1 MLGFGYVCVW
11 LSFAL
16 WIDKYAC
23 LGIKIPCCM
32 LDALLVCVCVCVCV
46 RARVCEFRI
55 KVLN

>member
-32 LDALLVCVCVCVCV
+32 LDALLVCVCVCV